1 LLSGAATV
9 YVLHFLRQEQT
20 EVVLKKG
27 LALADFKILL
37 RNKWFTA
44 ITLLSAV
51 PAKVALAGFLYYS
64 VPLYLKG
71 LGHTQSITGRVMM
84 AYGLAIIL
92 IGPVVAKLAD
102 QMKERWRFVMI
113 GGYAAAIAMAIP
125 LFVSDTTG
133 AVFAVVGLGVAHAI
147 GVSPQLTLIAD
158 RCRDAIQEVGQA
170 TTVGIF
176 RLVERIGNITGP
188 ILLGAMI
195 AMMDFMGAFATL
207 ALFTFTTTTLF
218 TLLLLWF
225 DRRAG
230 QVKPA

>member
-1 LLSGAATV
+1 
-9 YVLHFLRQEQT
+9 
-20 EVVLKKG
+20 
-27 LALADFKILL
+27 
-37 RNKWFTA
+37 
-44 ITLLSAV
+44 
-51 PAKVALAGFLYYS
+51 
-64 VPLYLKG
+64 
-71 LGHTQSITGRVMM
+71 
-84 AYGLAIIL
+84 
-92 IGPVVAKLAD
+92 
-102 QMKERWRFVMI
+102 MI